1 MQRVTITLDEELAAE
16 IDRLVKARGY
26 QGRSEAIRDLARE
39 GLRQIAAEDPERT
52 GDCLAALVYVYDHE
66 SRALAERLT
75 HTFHEHHDLSVSALH
90 VHLDHDM
97 CLEVNVLRGPIGD
110 VRHLGSHVIAERGVQ
125 FGRMV
130 LMPAEMQ
137 AETHAH
143 GPGHAHG
150 HLHTHVKP
158 GAAEPAVRAAGDE

>member
-1 MQRVTITLDEELAAE
+1 MQRVTITLDEELAGE

-39 GLRQIAAEDPERT
+39 GLRQIAAEDPGRA
-52 GDCLAALVYVYDHE
+52 GDCVGALVYVYDHE

-97 CLEVNVLRGPIGD
+97 CLEVNVLRGPIAD
-110 VRHLGSHVIAERGVQ
+110 VRHLGSHVMAERGVQ

-130 LMPAEMQ
+130 LVPAQ
-137 AETHAH
+137 TRAEKHAH
-143 GPGHAHG
+143 GHGHAHD
-150 HLHTHVKP
+150 HLHTHV
-158 GAAEPAVRAAGDE
+158 RAAATGPES

>member
-1 MQRVTITLDEELAAE
+1 MQRLTITLDEELAAE

-39 GLRQIAAEDPERT
+39 GLRQMAAEDPARA
-52 GDCLAALVYVYDHE
+52 GDCMAALVYVYDHE

-90 VHLDHDM
+90 VRLDHDT
-97 CLEVNVLRGPIGD
+97 CLEVNVLRGPIGE
-110 VRHLGSHVIAERGVQ
+110 VRHLGSHVMAERGVQ
-125 FGRMV
+125 FGRMALV
-130 LMPAEMQ
+130 PAQTQ

-143 GPGHAHG
+143 GHGDAHG
-150 HLHTHVKP
+150 HLHTHVRP
-158 GAAEPAVRAAGDE
+158 GAAGADG